1 MKRHWKESCACT
13 LALGMIFGAAVTA
26 AAQTGQSPA
35 QLLVDL
41 ARDAAAAAGR
51 DSPQDI
57 ELRVDALL
65 RAAQRLDPR
74 SADLLTRLYEL
85 AALRG
90 DEASQRTL
98 LDQLAA
104 ADPENDGVWLRRLEL
119 GPQAA
124 RTLEDRQRWTKDQLA
139 GQNPR
144 RQALTHVQSAR
155 LALQQLDRSTARQHV
170 DEAKRAWP
178 DCPDLAAVALEMLT
192 LESPPTEKLAA
203 LLAAVRA
210 NPLNAELCWQ
220 VALLLDDHGLADE
233 ATPFF
238 GHARSLIE
246 RDGTDGL
253 SPRKRVELSR
263 NALLRGDREM
273 ALDLARQAGDRE
285 LRSFEPALWLYWLHY
300 RFDQAEAAEA
310 VRARL
315 REQVAAID
323 APDSWPTDVVAQAA
337 WLLVRMGEATE
348 RAEALLASAEK
359 RAPGDAFTLRVRGW
373 IDAQAG
379 RADAATKALTGL
391 ERTDPYAAY
400 RLAML
405 RKAAGDTAGAGQLLA
420 SLPSAPMGTH
430 ARALLEEAAQACG
443 VALPGEDSAALA
455 TILRAFD
462 RDLLDAA
469 RTSADWIHAEVS
481 APRDLETGAPWAI
494 TVSISNGGRHPLALG
509 PDFMVNPVV
518 LLSVELRTAPGRVFA
533 NHLTINLDQR
543 RILAPG
549 ESVRVTQ
556 TLDVGELRSAA
567 RRASVE
573 PFEVVVSGILAPEQA
588 RNGQWRPGQGGRRLA
603 ERVFTRAATRSD
615 PDTLARWQAAAMGSD
630 DAARQVA
637 LNAMAAALAE
647 SQRLASR
654 GAPTPAG
661 ARQLSDTLAAALAND
676 SPRVRFYALEA
687 LTQAGLDRTLFDRA
701 QACLAHPDWLVRLGA
716 VRLLSRQG
724 AGFAETAHRLAES
737 DPDELVKNLA
747 RSYAG
752 EPAGAQP

>member
-1 MKRHWKESCACT
+1 MKRQRKELCARP
-13 LALGMIFGAAVTA
+13 LALGVILCCATA
-26 AAQTGQSPA
+26 AIAQTGQPPA

-41 ARDAAAAAGR
+41 ARDAAAGAGG
-51 DSPQDI
+51 DSPRAM

-74 SADLLTRLYEL
+74 SVDVLTRLYEL
-85 AALRG
+85 TALRG

-104 ADPENDGVWLRRLEL
+104 ADPDNDGVWLRRLEL

-124 RTLEDRQRWTKDQLA
+124 RTLEDRQRWTTEQLA

-170 DEAKRAWP
+170 DEARRAWP
-178 DCPDLAAVALEMLT
+178 DCPDVAAVALEMLT
-192 LESPPTEKLAA
+192 MESPAAEKLAA

-220 VALLLDDHGLADE
+220 VALLLDDQGLADE

-263 NALLRGDREM
+263 NALLRGDRET

-285 LRSFEPALWLYWLHY
+285 LRSFEPAMWLYWLHTQ
-300 RFDQAEAAEA
+300 FEQPEAAEA

-315 REQVAAID
+315 REQVNAID
-323 APDSWPTDVVAQAA
+323 APDSWPADVVAQAA
-337 WLLVRMGEATE
+337 WLLVRMGEATD
-348 RAEALLASAEK
+348 RAETLLASAEQ
-359 RAPGDAFTLRVRGW
+359 RAQGDAFTMRVRGW
-373 IDAQAG
+373 LDAQAG
-379 RADAATKALTGL
+379 RADAAAKTLTGL

-405 RKAAGDTAGAGQLLA
+405 RKTAGDAAGAGQLLA
-420 SLPSAPMGTH
+420 ALPSAPQGTH
-430 ARALLEEAAQACG
+430 ARALLEEAAKACG
-443 VALPGEDSAALA
+443 VALRGEEPAALA
-455 TILRAFD
+455 TVLRVFD
-462 RDLLDAA
+462 RELLSAA
-469 RTSADWIHAEVS
+469 RNSADWIQAEVS
-481 APRDLETGAPWAI
+481 AASELETGAPWAV

-567 RRASVE
+567 RRASAE

-603 ERVFTRAATRSD
+603 ERVFTRSATRTD

-637 LNAMAAALAE
+637 LNALAAALAE
-647 SQRLASR
+647 TQRMAAR
-654 GAPTPAG
+654 GAPTPGG
-661 ARQLSDTLAAALAND
+661 ARQLSETIAAALSND

-687 LTQAGLDRTLFDRA
+687 LAHAGLDRVLFDRA

-716 VRLLSRQG
+716 ARLLSRQG
-724 AGFAETAHRLAES
+724 AAFAETAGRLAES
-737 DPDELVKNLA
+737 DPDELVKILA